1 MKYLFLLSN
10 FVYNEFPKTKACT
23 KTSMLK
29 FSGLRD
35 SPRNDTARALGS
47 AQNMFFT
54 RMVILSV
61 EGFSACLYGKNV
73 ELFTNFEP
81 KNETDLQLDRVY
93 LS

>member
-47 AQNMFFT
+47 AQNMF
-54 RMVILSV
+54 LL
-61 EGFSACLYGKNV
+61 GW
-73 ELFTNFEP
+73 
-81 KNETDLQLDRVY
+81 
-93 LS
+93 